1 MCLMDEHGFSL
12 RKRAVVMIFAFGR
25 GFYGLFFH
33 HGVKKLEEIVGITK
47 KISNFV
53 LSEFARIKLIK

>member
-1 MCLMDEHGFSL
+1 MDEHDFSL

-53 LSEFARIKLIK
+53 LSEFARIK